1 MSLLRTGRSILALF
15 SVALLMIQTSS
26 SASAAVSTKPTYES
40 ALRKLQYYDQQYYD
54 LETCEDLIVQVTSL
68 STVCDSPQT
77 FYYGSGVNRNSDS
90 CNYGDKATTTV
101 YFDVMEDLNDT
112 NIYVVIS
119 VYAGYGNE
127 VLTSTSPKNLK
138 KYVGSSCTTAGSYYF
153 TYSSTVGSSSSS
165 SSSSGGSFIPFV
177 QLAFSSM
184 TNGDYN
190 LGAANIPCQW
200 DDRGT
205 CVPSVCVL
213 SWVFPILLV

>member
-1 MSLLRTGRSILALF
+1 MR
-15 SVALLMIQTSS
+15 QTSS
-26 SASAAVSTKPTYES
+26 SASAVASTKPTDEA

-77 FYYGSGVNRNSDS
+77 FYYGSGVNRNSKS
-90 CNYGDKATTTV
+90 CNYGDKATTKV

-153 TYSSTVGSSSSS
+153 TYTSTVGSSSSY

-177 QLAFSSM
+177 QLAFSSE

-205 CVPSVCVL
+205 CVQSVCVFE
-213 SWVFPILLV
+213 SAVSYIACDVKVYRKS